1 MQRSNSGEFFVIKH
15 LSLRE
20 GLERINMKKEIKI
33 ALVAIVGIIV
43 LFFGLNFLK
52 GMTLFSTDNSYYIKF
67 KDVSGLSASN
77 PIYAD
82 GYQVGVVKGIQYDYQ
97 NSGNVI
103 VRFDVDN
110 NLRIPKGSTAEIV
123 TDLMGNVKMNLLLA
137 NNPRERV
144 EPGDTITG
152 AINGGMMGS
161 IAEVL
166 PAVKALVPKLD
177 SILTSVNNLLAD
189 PALAASLHN
198 VQTITTDLT
207 TSTRQLNTMLAS
219 VNGKLPG
226 MMTKADYA
234 LDKAGSTMN
243 HADQLTAN
251 LAAVDIQGTMKKVD
265 QTLANV
271 EQVTRCLNSKDGS
284 LGLLMNDPA
293 LYNNLNA
300 TMMSADSL
308 LTNLKAHPKRYV
320 HFSLFGKKDK

>member
-1 MQRSNSGEFFVIKH
+1 
-15 LSLRE
+15 
-20 GLERINMKKEIKI
+20 MKKEIRI

-52 GMTLFSTDNSYYIKF
+52 GMSMLSTDDAYYIKF

-82 GYQVGVVKGIQYDYQ
+82 GYQVGVVRGIDYDYEH
-97 NSGNVI
+97 SGNVL
-103 VRFDVDN
+103 VRFTVDN
-110 NLRIPKGSTAEIV
+110 DLRIPKGSSAEIV

-144 EPGDTITG
+144 NPGDTIVG
-152 AINGGMMGS
+152 AINAGMMGA
-161 IAEVL
+161 IEQVL
-166 PAVKALVPKLD
+166 PKVAALVPKLD

-198 VQTITTDLT
+198 VQTISTDLT
-207 TSTRQLNTMLAS
+207 VSTRQLNTLLAS
-219 VNGKLPG
+219 VNSRVPG

-243 HADQLTAN
+243 NADRLTAN
-251 LAAVDIQGTMKKVD
+251 LAALDIQGTMAK
-265 QTLANV
+265 V
-271 EQVTRCLNSKDGS
+271 EQTMTNVQSITQKLNSKEGS

-300 TMMSADSL
+300 TMISADSL

-320 HFSLFGKKDK
+320 HFSLFGKK